1 MNNLK
6 QRLEN
11 FMKKLSLK
19 KFKIRKCSII
29 YPSFNENLSLDNC
42 YELRIYNYLTK
53 QDNLYYAKDDF
64 CKEFETLN
72 EAIEYIQNN
81 KLNYIS

>member
-1 MNNLK
+1 MG
-6 QRLEN
+6 QEEQ
-11 FMKKLSLK
+11 
-19 KFKIRKCSII
+19 II
-29 YPSFNENLSLDNC
+29 YPSFNENLSFDNY

-53 QDNLYYAKDDF
+53 QDNLYYAKDNF
-64 CKEFETLN
+64 CKEFKTLN